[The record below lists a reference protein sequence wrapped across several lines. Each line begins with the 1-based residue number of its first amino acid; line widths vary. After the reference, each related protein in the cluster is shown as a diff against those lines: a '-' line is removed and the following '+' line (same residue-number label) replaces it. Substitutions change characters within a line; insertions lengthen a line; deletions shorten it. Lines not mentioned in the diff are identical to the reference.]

1 MSFTAE
7 TIAALS
13 LADSPTY
20 VELTRGTAGTVIEV
34 TIDDDGGVAVKILVT
49 DRGSRGDD
57 EFTTETNSPTRTY
70 ITVPIGE
77 LKTAKRPPNT

>member
-1 MSFTAE
+1 MPFTAE

-34 TIDDDGGVAVKILVT
+34 TVDAEGGVEVKILVT
-49 DRGSRGDD
+49 DKGSRKRD
-57 EFTTETNSPTRTY
+57 EFVIEKNSPTRTY
-70 ITVPIGE
+70 LTVP
-77 LKTAKRPPNT
+77 LDQVKTAKRPPNT